1 MVVLSAED
9 LTTTG
14 AQRETGL
21 FRTVARA
28 TQKLQPYAKY
38 TIRTSM
44 DTTQIRQKSR
54 KIQKLFRRMILYVVR
69 TDSEYVLK
77 ESAPCIDCMQVIKMM
92 GIKRVVHT
100 TTDGYTTIKTPA
112 THVSTHRTEGRR
124 FIDKRAA
131 AIRVG

>member
-14 AQRETGL
+14 ARRETGS
-21 FRTVARA
+21 FKTVARA
-28 TQKLQPYAKY
+28 MRKLQPYAKY
-38 TIRTSM
+38 TTRTNM

-69 TDSEYVLK
+69 TDSECVLK
-77 ESAPCIDCMQVIKMM
+77 ESAPCMDCMQVIKTM

-100 TTDGYTTIKTPA
+100 TTDGYTIIKTPA
-112 THVSTHRTEGRR
+112 THISTYRSEGRR
-124 FIDKRAA
+124 FIDKCAA
-131 AIRVG
+131 RVTE